1 MSPEHTPPS
10 LLYRTMV
17 IQPDEPRE
25 GSPHCA
31 ANDVLA
37 AIRLKPPSFF
47 QQTHH
52 LMLNHTGG
60 YDVKSILEVCTGV
73 ENLWLWNAEE
83 PWIPL
88 IESYPLVHLY
98 TSYTLLRS
106 LPPTHGL
113 FSRLT
118 HLELLGAVDD
128 TDTTCAAV
136 VALPQLTHLS
146 FSDSRF
152 VPLCLL
158 VLESCPS
165 LRVLVCIN
173 SHAMH
178 AADSAEGLARDVR
191 FVVASRRD
199 FVDDWV
205 SGIQRGTDYWHRAE
219 SFIAARQDRQI
230 DPLRYYVG
238 EEIIH
243 RSLL

>member
-1 MSPEHTPPS
+1 MFPERTPPS

-17 IQPDEPRE
+17 IQPHEPRE

-37 AIRLKPPSFF
+37 AIRLKPP
-47 QQTHH
+47 
-52 LMLNHTGG
+52 L
-60 YDVKSILEVCTGV
+60 
-73 ENLWLWNAEE
+73 NLWLWNVEE

-88 IESYPLVHLY
+88 IESYPLEHLY
-98 TSYTLLRS
+98 TSYTLLRA
-106 LPPTHGL
+106 LPPAHGL

-136 VALPQLTHLS
+136 VALPKLTHLS
-146 FSDSRF
+146 FSDLRF
-152 VPLCLL
+152 VPLCFR
-158 VLESCPS
+158 VLESCPG

-173 SHAMH
+173 SHAMR
-178 AADSAEGLARDVR
+178 AEAIGSAEGLARDVR
-191 FVVASRRD
+191 FD

-219 SFIAARQDRQI
+219 SFIAARQARQI
-230 DPLRYYVG
+230 DRQCTHLN
-238 EEIIH
+238 
-243 RSLL
+243 STFC